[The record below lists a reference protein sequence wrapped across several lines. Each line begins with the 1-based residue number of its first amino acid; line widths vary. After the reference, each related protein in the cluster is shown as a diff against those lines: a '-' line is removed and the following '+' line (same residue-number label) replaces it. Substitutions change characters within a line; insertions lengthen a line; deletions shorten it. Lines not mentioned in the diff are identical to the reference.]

1 MKNIILKLAATLFL
15 LVVLPLGTEAQPKWH
30 WEKGTIVVDTPEQ
43 EAAVDSLSAEYI
55 RTLKTKGPKAAEKLL
70 KKHNTLS
77 CQTLNVKS
85 DI

>member
-15 LVVLPLGTEAQPKWH
+15 LVVLPLAGLLK
-30 WEKGTIVVDTPEQ
+30 
-43 EAAVDSLSAEYI
+43 EAAVDSLSAKYT

-77 CQTLNVKS
+77 CSTHHVKS
-85 DI
+85 GI

>member
-1 MKNIILKLAATLFL
+1 MKNIILKLAAKLFL

-30 WEKGTIVVDTPEQ
+30 WKKGTIVVDTPEQ
-43 EAAVDSLSAEYI
+43 EAAVDSLSAKYT

-77 CQTLNVKS
+77 CSTHHVKS
-85 DI
+85 GI